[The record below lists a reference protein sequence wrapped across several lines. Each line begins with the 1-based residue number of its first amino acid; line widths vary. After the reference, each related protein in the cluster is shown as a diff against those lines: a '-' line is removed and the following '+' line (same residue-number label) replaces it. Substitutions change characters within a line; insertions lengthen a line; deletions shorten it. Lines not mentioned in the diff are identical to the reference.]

1 MGTNQVIGEGTIEE
15 MVMGRIVRG
24 VKEVIENLWMGQV
37 VLLRKLKKSSTVL
50 HPGQSNDQEVA
61 KVSS

>member
-24 VKEVIENLWMGQV
+24 VKEVIENL
-37 VLLRKLKKSSTVL
+37 
-50 HPGQSNDQEVA
+50 
-61 KVSS
+61 

>member
-1 MGTNQVIGEGTIEE
+1 
-15 MVMGRIVRG
+15 
-24 VKEVIENLWMGQV
+24 MGQV